1 MLYERPRPKSV
12 DKETMGY
19 VVVIAIPK
27 EEYREGLEDCKSYL
41 HSRILLAKGVPP
53 PRVSDLQA
61 KALASFGTLTYGPNW
76 KRLLHFFFLLSS
88 RFTCWD
94 PLYTDDAMNSGAFGR
109 YAWIFVDVDL
119 DRKLRTTL
127 SGKERI
133 CLLCG
138 YRVRKT
144 PFVFYLLPQ

>member
-1 MLYERPRPKSV
+1 MEMPI
-12 DKETMGY
+12 DKVSIRGCVNRKEGY

-61 KALASFGTLTYGPNW
+61 KALASFGTLAYGPNW

-88 RFTCWD
+88 RFT
-94 PLYTDDAMNSGAFGR
+94 
-109 YAWIFVDVDL
+109 
-119 DRKLRTTL
+119 
-127 SGKERI
+127 
-133 CLLCG
+133 
-138 YRVRKT
+138 
-144 PFVFYLLPQ
+144 